1 MHFGPFC
8 LDIFGVWETLGFWV
22 AYMTFM
28 DLYMWKESMLEPSLI
43 HARKVNIFRFVL
55 DLGLVFRMTEVYIW
69 LKFGF
74 LSIKNLFRR
83 FIKSYSL
90 WINRLNTFIKWLF
103 YPRDTTQP
111 RLGRGV
117 KFDLVRDYFSGHDVT
132 KGRSRWMIVLTV
144 DFLQLWLLVK
154 LWWTRVV
161 EWGWTSD
168 W

>member
-1 MHFGPFC
+1 
-8 LDIFGVWETLGFWV
+8 
-22 AYMTFM
+22 
-28 DLYMWKESMLEPSLI
+28 MLEPSLI

-144 DFLQLWLLVK
+144 DFLQL
-154 LWWTRVV
+154 
-161 EWGWTSD
+161 
-168 W
+168 